1 MEQESYWNDLKNA
14 LALKTSMEEAEK
26 LIGTDKDI
34 SSKQEELKNI
44 LTIFEVDKTLFQSLE
59 IELDSEDEDENLASL
74 NALMR
79 TETEKVS
86 VQAES
91 NLEKL
96 VGKNVDE
103 HVDVKAVLHLLTVT
117 TAMTRKETELKA
129 AKDEDPDDEGTIK
142 TLAVEQE
149 QCQEELTKAT
159 KILKKAKTNKRIRDC
174 HKKLVKSTIPSTEK
188 RTTSRS
194 RSPSAKKQRI
204 EKEEESVGGS
214 VTPQEVIDGMLED
227 VTVTVKLLYC
237 ASAISESTSK
247 YTDKLWKTYEATVGA
262 NDKEYTLI
270 GQGEDAAFVQAEL
283 ADFEKDAIVTI
294 TNIKY
299 YYHQYEAKLQMTQ
312 SSKVMQCDDEKLVK
326 LMEKQTV
333 KRCSL
338 KDILAARDQN
348 RRRFNLQMCCVNTLS
363 ELKHDKN
370 GKPFRSTRIVD
381 AESNVTNMMVWGE
394 LAAKD
399 VWKKDDVVYIYG
411 AETNYESNRLDVR
424 PSSYVE
430 LTDKAKFPKTP
441 KMQFLKWN

>member
-1 MEQESYWNDLKNA
+1 M
-14 LALKTSMEEAEK
+14 
-26 LIGTDKDI
+26 
-34 SSKQEELKNI
+34 
-44 LTIFEVDKTLFQSLE
+44 
-59 IELDSEDEDENLASL
+59 
-74 NALMR
+74 
-79 TETEKVS
+79 
-86 VQAES
+86 
-91 NLEKL
+91 
-96 VGKNVDE
+96 
-103 HVDVKAVLHLLTVT
+103 
-117 TAMTRKETELKA
+117 
-129 AKDEDPDDEGTIK
+129 
-142 TLAVEQE
+142 
-149 QCQEELTKAT
+149 
-159 KILKKAKTNKRIRDC
+159 
-174 HKKLVKSTIPSTEK
+174 
-188 RTTSRS
+188 
-194 RSPSAKKQRI
+194 
-204 EKEEESVGGS
+204 
-214 VTPQEVIDGMLED
+214 
-227 VTVTVKLLYC
+227 KLLYC
-237 ASAISESTSK
+237 AHAMSESNSK
-247 YTDKLWKTYEATVGA
+247 FIDKPWKTYEAIVGA

-348 RRRFNLQMCCVNTLS
+348 RRRFNLQMCCVNTVS
-363 ELKHDKN
+363 ELKYDKN
-370 GKPFRSTRIVD
+370 AKPFRSTRIVD

-394 LAAKD
+394 VAAKD